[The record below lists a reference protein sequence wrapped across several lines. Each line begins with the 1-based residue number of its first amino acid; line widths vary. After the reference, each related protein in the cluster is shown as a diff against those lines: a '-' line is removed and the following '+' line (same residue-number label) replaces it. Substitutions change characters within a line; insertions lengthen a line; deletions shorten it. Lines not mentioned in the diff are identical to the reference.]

1 MSNYSNN
8 KFGNTRLVFYWV
20 YLTQNC
26 LALLI
31 VYLVT
36 FATVV
41 VAFFVVA
48 IVGIATVGVAIVVVA
63 TVVVATVV
71 VATVVVGTTRNV
83 LFFCN
88 VIKLEI
94 LCQINPIINLI
105 ILALYFFYVRP
116 SYFVQSTV

>member
-1 MSNYSNN
+1 MSNEPNN

-41 VAFFVVA
+41 VATVVVA
-48 IVGIATVGVAIVVVA
+48 IVVVAIVVVA
-63 TVVVATVV
+63 TVVVAMFV
-71 VATVVVGTTRNV
+71 VATVMVGTIRKV
-83 LFFCN
+83 LFHSVN
-88 VIKLEI
+88 VIKLKI
-94 LCQINPIINLI
+94 PCQMNPITNLAT
-105 ILALYFFYVRP
+105 LAYFIGLI
-116 SYFVQSTV
+116 